1 MGGQP
6 GEKEVDKKPVFPQ
19 IVLENQYSLL
29 IVLFHWTDKKKK
41 KSTKMFCS
49 DFGKE
54 YEKEEVYIGSWK
66 STEHCM

>member
-29 IVLFHWTDKKKK
+29 IQFYFIGLTKRKK

-54 YEKEEVYIGSWK
+54 YEKEEVYIGS
-66 STEHCM
+66 